1 MAAACPARLR
11 AAQDETASSDA
22 FRQLCRELVWR
33 VEHRGDGGA
42 GFGALSPAARALLE
56 RRGQM
61 VVDGGSAGQFE
72 ALLSAQLDLSLS
84 RAVTAARLEGE
95 ERGGGSAS
103 VVELIEAEASAGILA
118 LLEGCPGERPGR
130 APAAPGPAPARAP
143 GALWRARLRDEA
155 AATTFR
161 DLRRRGVATISPFA
175 DITARCAEILGPRDF
190 GADGLRP

>member
-1 MAAACPARLR
+1 MAAACPAWLR

-42 GFGALSPAARALLE
+42 GFGALSPAARDALLE
-56 RRGQM
+56 DVYGQM

-95 ERGGGSAS
+95 QRGGGSAS

-118 LLEGCPGERPGR
+118 LLAVPNSNLQLDFNLSVRDSFDVTFS
-130 APAAPGPAPARAP
+130 AV
-143 GALWRARLRDEA
+143 LRELDESNRFVQKSA
-155 AATTFR
+155 ES
-161 DLRRRGVATISPFA
+161 IS
-175 DITARCAEILGPRDF
+175 I
-190 GADGLRP
+190 